1 MPLYE
6 IAFRGE
12 CLPGHDLDTVKAEVG
27 RLFRADAERTELLF
41 SGRRLV
47 LKAHL
52 ELAAAERFRQAMAKV
67 GAWAQVEAMAQP
79 EALAQV
85 EAIELAPPPAP
96 TPRSRAKVVP
106 RDNYMAAF
114 AEVDAPAY
122 EIAEPGALMQPDAA
136 PALAPQ
142 VDLSGLSLAPAG
154 ADLGSQPVTASP
166 APPDTSHLKL
176 A

>member
-12 CLPGHDLDTVKAEVG
+12 CLPGHDPDTVKADVG

-67 GAWAQVEAMAQP
+67 GAWAQVEAMPATAP
-79 EALAQV
+79 TAEV
-85 EAIELAPPPAP
+85 EAIELAAPPAVAP
-96 TPRSRAKVVP
+96 TARAKVVP

-136 PALAPQ
+136 PAPAPR
-142 VDLSGLSLAPAG
+142 VDLSGLSLAPVG
-154 ADLGSQPVTASP
+154 AELGSRPATAAP
-166 APPDTSHLKL
+166 PPPDTSHLKL

>member
-12 CLPGHDLDTVKAEVG
+12 CLPGHDPDTVKADVG
-27 RLFRADAERTELLF
+27 RLFRADVERTELLF

-52 ELAAAERFRQAMAKV
+52 EHAAAERFRQAMAKV
-67 GAWAQVEAMAQP
+67 GARAEVEPMAGQQ
-79 EALAQV
+79 ALAEV
-85 EAIELAPPPAP
+85 EAIELAPPPAVAP
-96 TPRSRAKVVP
+96 LARAKVVP

-114 AEVDAPAY
+114 VEVEAPAY

-136 PALAPQ
+136 PAPAPKL
-142 VDLSGLSLAPAG
+142 DLSGLSLAPVG
-154 ADLGSQPVTASP
+154 AELGSRPANASP
-166 APPDTSHLKL
+166 PPPDTSHLKL